1 MREEFYYP
9 SRDGRTQI
17 HAVEWTPGG
26 EVRGVL
32 QICHGMV
39 EYIERYHEFAEYM
52 CGHGYYVVG
61 HDHLGHG
68 KSVVDEADYGYFP
81 EKDGNQCVIEDIQQL
96 RMTVSGKY
104 PGVPYLMLGHS
115 MGSFLM
121 RQYLTVYGEGLSGAV
136 IMGTGYQP
144 LPILAAG
151 QMICRVTALFKGWRY
166 RSRFVDNLSFGSFN
180 KRFEPSETGREWVTS
195 DAEHQKKYVGDP
207 LCMFRF
213 TLGGYYQMFEG
224 MKTLNRKE
232 SLKKVPRDLPILL
245 LPGQTIRWEHSARMY
260 ERCTGVIRRP
270 DVRELRSSCM
280 QGCAMRS

>member
-81 EKDGNQCVIEDIQQL
+81 EKDGNQCVIEDIHQL

-144 LPILAAG
+144 LPILAGISRLLSSG
-151 QMICRVTALFKGWRY
+151 QDSW
-166 RSRFVDNLSFGSFN
+166 
-180 KRFEPSETGREWVTS
+180 
-195 DAEHQKKYVGDP
+195 
-207 LCMFRF
+207 
-213 TLGGYYQMFEG
+213 
-224 MKTLNRKE
+224 
-232 SLKKVPRDLPILL
+232 
-245 LPGQTIRWEHSARMY
+245 
-260 ERCTGVIRRP
+260 
-270 DVRELRSSCM
+270 
-280 QGCAMRS
+280 CAV